1 MKILVVDDHQIVA
14 NGLCSLLSE
23 NTGFEVAEAR
33 NGTEA
38 LHYISVMR
46 PELVILDVEM
56 PGMSGIEVV
65 QRVKQQFPEVRL
77 LMLSMLGEP
86 SVVRRLLTLGADGY
100 LLKNTDREE
109 LLEAVEKVVRGER
122 YLAREVAENLQGR
135 RDMPPKPA
143 HSAVEQLSL
152 LTERELEIVRLL
164 AQGLNNREIGEQLGI
179 SHRTVDTHRTHL
191 MRKLDVNNLA
201 GVMRFAFQNGLA

>member
-14 NGLCSLLSE
+14 NGLSSLLTE

-38 LHYISVMR
+38 LQYISVMR
-46 PELVILDVEM
+46 PDLVILDVEM

-65 QRVKQQFPEVRL
+65 QRVKQQYPEVRL

-86 SVVRRLLTLGADGY
+86 SVVRRLFVLGADGY
-100 LLKNTDREE
+100 LLKNTDRDE
-109 LLEAVEKVVRGER
+109 LLEAVAKVMRGER

-135 RDMPPKPA
+135 RDSPPKPA
-143 HSAVEQLSL
+143 HSVAEQLSL

-164 AQGLNNREIGEQLGI
+164 AQGLNNREIGDHLSI

-191 MRKLDVNNLA
+191 MRKLEVNNLA
-201 GVMRFAFQNGLA
+201 GVMRFAYQNGLV